1 MRLDDARSVR
11 RLEDVRFLTGRGRY
25 AEDFTLPGQVR
36 GYLVRS
42 PHGHAA
48 IDRIDTAAARGAP
61 GVLGVFTEA
70 DLRADGIGP
79 LPCVAQVN
87 TVDPII
93 VPPRHALAR
102 GLARDAAE
110 LIAVD
115 YRPLDAV
122 ADAAAAL
129 SPGAPLVWGEAPGN
143 LCFRFQRGDRAATD
157 AAFSAA
163 AHIVE
168 IELVNNRLV
177 PTPIEPRAAI
187 GSYDP
192 AADCLHLLLTGQGV
206 HGIRRQLAE
215 GVF

>member
-25 AEDFTLPGQVR
+25 AEDFTLPGEVR

-87 TVDPII
+87 TVDPINCDN
-93 VPPRHALAR
+93 RHMR
-102 GLARDAAE
+102 MH
-110 LIAVD
+110 IAHVEQD
-115 YRPLDAV
+115 YKVGPGR
-122 ADAAAAL
+122 
-129 SPGAPLVWGEAPGN
+129 SPNRRAILGA
-143 LCFRFQRGDRAATD
+143 RAATW
-157 AAFSAA
+157 
-163 AHIVE
+163 
-168 IELVNNRLV
+168 
-177 PTPIEPRAAI
+177 T
-187 GSYDP
+187 G
-192 AADCLHLLLTGQGV
+192 AD
-206 HGIRRQLAE
+206 RFFAPE
-215 GVF
+215 SS